1 MDIYYKTKYNKYK
14 TKYLNL
20 LNQIGSGS
28 EIIDD
33 DIMYIDSLV
42 CILKPEVK
50 KGIIIY
56 SNFNQPQGTDSL
68 KNLGLKTGK
77 KLQEE
82 GIDFG
87 RTKIHPYIFFR
98 APNYSNNI
106 DYTTVETEIASSY
119 GKLTDIATKVFIRV
133 DPNRTYTFSSEIR
146 VHYYDNNYD
155 ITENFVNSSKKS
167 LSDYLKIINDNK
179 QIINNVNHINEQI
192 LYNLF
197 TSEAMIFSNKYRYN
211 KKHFNKFL
219 TREILVS
226 IPHLTSN
233 YFVKI

>member
-1 MDIYYKTKYNKYK
+1 MYK
-14 TKYLNL
+14 
-20 LNQIGSGS
+20 
-28 EIIDD
+28 
-33 DIMYIDSLV
+33 DSFV

-56 SNFNQPQGTDSL
+56 SNFNQPQGMDSL

-82 GIDFG
+82 GINFG

-98 APNYSNNI
+98 APQYSNNI
-106 DYTTVETEIASSY
+106 DYTTVETEIDSSY

-146 VHYYDNNYD
+146 IHYYDNNND
-155 ITENFVNSSKKS
+155 ITENVVNRSKMS

-179 QIINNVNHINEQI
+179 QIINNVNHTNEQI

-197 TSEAMIFSNKYRYN
+197 TSKAIILPKKYRYN
-211 KKHFNKFL
+211 EKFYINFL
-219 TREILVS
+219 SREILVP